1 MNLLF
6 RTSLLIVALFV
17 LADARTASAQPA
29 GPQPWWPVQPRA
41 MPFLHPLF
49 TSDMV
54 LQREIAA
61 PIWGWAKSGDKISI
75 AVDGK
80 PTALAV
86 AGVRFSPNSE
96 IEKGSQRGRGCGHGD

>member
-1 MNLLF
+1 MKQIALL
-6 RTSLLIVALFV
+6 SGLLAALTFV
-17 LADARTASAQPA
+17 PRVSAQPA

-54 LQREIAA
+54 LQRDIAA